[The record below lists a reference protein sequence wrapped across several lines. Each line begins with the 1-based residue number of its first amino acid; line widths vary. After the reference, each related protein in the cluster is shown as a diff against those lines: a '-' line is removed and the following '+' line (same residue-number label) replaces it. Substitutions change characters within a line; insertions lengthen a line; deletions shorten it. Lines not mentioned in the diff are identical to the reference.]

1 MKRSLAAALGLLAV
15 AAALPA
21 EAADL
26 PRGMPYKAPAA
37 YAPAYNWTG
46 FYLGIQG
53 GGAWGSSDWD
63 GLAVSNSPSG
73 GMIGGTAGY
82 NWQAMGSPWVF
93 GLEGDIAWANIKD
106 TVTCGGFACETKNN
120 WFGTARGRVGYPGI
134 AGCLTSPAVW
144 PSATSTP
151 TAPASR
157 DRATPMSAG
166 PSAWASKASSP
177 AAGPPSSN
185 ISMRTSATR
194 PAARHRAARRPTS
207 TSA

>member
-1 MKRSLAAALGLLAV
+1 MKRSLAAVLGLLAV

-21 EAADL
+21 QAADL

-82 NWQAMGSPWVF
+82 N
-93 GLEGDIAWANIKD
+93 
-106 TVTCGGFACETKNN
+106 
-120 WFGTARGRVGYPGI
+120 
-134 AGCLTSPAVW
+134 
-144 PSATSTP
+144 
-151 TAPASR
+151 
-157 DRATPMSAG
+157 
-166 PSAWASKASSP
+166 
-177 AAGPPSSN
+177 
-185 ISMRTSATR
+185 
-194 PAARHRAARRPTS
+194 
-207 TSA
+207 